1 MTIDEILAFSRE
13 IAERSENRHTLKD
26 FMKHYNPETIQLLY
40 GGHIVNIATYCK
52 GSAALVRTF
61 SNEKYYFVSYKNNN
75 LILDYI
81 GDYVRF

>member
-1 MTIDEILAFSRE
+1 MTVDEILAFSRE
-13 IAERSENRHTLKD
+13 RRVDKHTLKD
-26 FMKHYNPETIQLLY
+26 FIKHYNPETIQLLY

-52 GSAALVRTF
+52 GSYALVRIF
-61 SNEKYYFVSYKNNN
+61 SYEKYYFVSYKNNN